1 MTAKLGGARQCKS
14 QLTSRAQNTILTA
27 SKAPRPYPDF
37 VGIAR
42 PRLSGGNN
50 MIAPTIRNLLLAA
63 LLLST
68 SAAAQNS
75 AQNAIPTQHNEATVA
90 QLQAEMASGML
101 TSEELTREYIARILA
116 LDQSGPGVNAVIE
129 LNPDALVM
137 ARNADALRSRGVVL
151 GPLHGIPV
159 LLKDN
164 IDTGDKMQTS
174 AGSFALVGMP
184 ALRDSTVAANLRAG
198 GAVILGKT
206 NLSEWAN
213 FRSFESISGWSG
225 RGGQTHN
232 PYGIDRNPC
241 GSSSGSG
248 AAASANFATVSFGS
262 ETDGSIVCPANANG
276 VVGIK
281 PTVGLTSRAG
291 VVPISHTQDTV
302 GPHGRTVADAAAALS
317 VIQSRS
323 FDGRDPATGGVPLGW
338 QGTGKTRP
346 KNIPTDY
353 TKFVNP
359 NGLQGARLGVTR
371 VGLGGFDP
379 FVPTPPQV
387 LDAFEAA
394 VDELTAAG
402 AMVIDLDAAGFTF
415 ASADGEFL
423 VLLFDFRNDVRAYF
437 ATRIGVPVAGGTLQ
451 SAIDFNNAH
460 ADVEMPFFNQDVF
473 EQAESLAPGPD
484 DPQPVFSGMTYNQ
497 ALEIDRLSGVNGIDA
512 ALSRFKLDAVVS
524 ATDNPAWATDLLFG
538 DHFIFGTS
546 GLAAG
551 PGYPIVQVPAG
562 VVFGVPLGISFFGTA
577 FSEPTLIKLAS
588 GFEAATQVRA
598 HNLPTFA
605 ATVPFNNIQG
615 TTVTRPTQRALPKA
629 TDRKSVV

>member
-1 MTAKLGGARQCKS
+1 MMTA
-14 QLTSRAQNTILTA
+14 TIG
-27 SKAPRPYPDF
+27 R
-37 VGIAR
+37 I
-42 PRLSGGNN
+42 
-50 MIAPTIRNLLLAA
+50 LLLAA
-63 LLLST
+63 LFAST
-68 SAAAQNS
+68 LATAQN
-75 AQNAIPTQHNEATVA
+75 QNAIPTQHNEATIA
-90 QLQAEMASGML
+90 ELQAEMASGQL
-101 TSEELTREYIARILA
+101 TSEQLTQEYITRIQA
-116 LDQSGPGVNAVIE
+116 LDQSGPGVNSIIE

-137 ARNADALRSRGVVL
+137 ARNADALRRRGVVL
-151 GPLHGIPV
+151 GPMHGIPV

-164 IDTGDKMQTS
+164 VDTGDKMQTS
-174 AGSFALVGMP
+174 AGSFALVGTP

-241 GSSSGSG
+241 GSSAGSG
-248 AAASANFATVSFGS
+248 AATSANFTAVSIGT

-281 PTVGLTSRAG
+281 PTVGLVSRAG

-302 GPHGRTVADAAAALS
+302 GPHGRTVADAAALLG

-323 FDGRDPATGGVPLGW
+323 FDGRDPATAGVPLGW
-338 QGTGKTRP
+338 QGTGRSRP
-346 KNIPTDY
+346 TNIPADY
-353 TKFVNP
+353 TQFLNP
-359 NGLQGARLGVTR
+359 DGLRGARIGVTR
-371 VGLGGFDP
+371 AGLSGFDP
-379 FVPTPPQV
+379 LVPTPQPV

-394 VDELTAAG
+394 VDSLTAAG
-402 AMVIDLDAAGFTF
+402 ATVIDLDAQGFTF

-437 ATRIGVPVAGGTLQ
+437 ATRVGVPVAGGTLQ
-451 SAIDFNNAH
+451 SAIDFDNAH
-460 ADVEMPFFNQDVF
+460 ADVEMPFFNQDIF
-473 EQAESLAPGPD
+473 DLANSLAPGPD
-484 DPQPVFSGMTYNQ
+484 DPQPVFGGLTYNQ
-497 ALEIDRLSGVNGIDA
+497 ALAIDHNAGVNGIDA
-512 ALSRFKLDAVVS
+512 AISQFNLDAVVS
-524 ATDNPAWATDLLFG
+524 ATDNPAWATDLLYG

-546 GLAAG
+546 SLAAG

-562 VVFGVPLGISFFGTA
+562 MVFGVPLGISFFGTA

-588 GFEAATQVRA
+588 GFEAVTQVRA
-598 HNLPTFA
+598 NNLPTFA

-615 TTVTRPTQRALPKA
+615 TTVTKPVRRAAPPTSKA
-629 TDRKSVV
+629 PTRKVPHNI

>member
-1 MTAKLGGARQCKS
+1 
-14 QLTSRAQNTILTA
+14 
-27 SKAPRPYPDF
+27 
-37 VGIAR
+37 
-42 PRLSGGNN
+42 
-50 MIAPTIRNLLLAA
+50 MIIPAIRTFLLAA
-63 LLLST
+63 LLTIPL
-68 SAAAQNS
+68 AATARNNS
-75 AQNAIPTQHNEATVA
+75 PNVPKKHNEATVA
-90 QLQAEMASGML
+90 QLQKEMASGKL
-101 TSEELTREYIARILA
+101 TSVELTKEYIARIA
-116 LDQSGPGVNAVIE
+116 GLDQDGPGVNAVIE
-129 LNPDALVM
+129 LNPDALEM
-137 ARNADALRSRGVVL
+137 ARTADALRRRGVIL

-159 LLKDN
+159 LVKDN
-164 IDTGDKMQTS
+164 VDTGDMMQTT
-174 AGSFALVGMP
+174 AGSFALLGRP
-184 ALRDSTVAANLRAG
+184 ALQDSTVAANLRAG

-213 FRSFESISGWSG
+213 FRSFESVSGWSG
-225 RGGQTHN
+225 RGGQTNN
-232 PYGIDRNPC
+232 PYGINRNPC

-248 AAASANFATVSFGS
+248 AAASANFAAVSFGS
-262 ETDGSIVCPANANG
+262 ETDGSIVCPGNANG
-276 VVGIK
+276 VAALK

-317 VIQSRS
+317 VIQSRT

-359 NGLQGARLGVTR
+359 SGLQGARLGVTR

-379 FVPTPPQV
+379 FVPTPQPV

-394 VDELTAAG
+394 VGELAAAG
-402 AMVIDLDAAGFTF
+402 ATVIDLDAAGFNF

-423 VLLFDFRNDVRAYF
+423 ILLFEFRNDVAAYF
-437 ATRIGVPVAGGTLQ
+437 GTRVGVPVAGGTLQ
-451 SAIDFNNAH
+451 TAIDFTNAH
-460 ADVEMPFFNQDVF
+460 ADVEMPFFNQDLWDL
-473 EQAESLAPGPD
+473 ANALAPGPN
-484 DPQPVFSGMTYNQ
+484 DPQPIFGGLTYNQ
-497 ALEIDRLSGVNGIDA
+497 ALAIDHNAGVNGIDA
-512 ALSRFKLDAVVS
+512 AISQFNLDAVVS
-524 ATDNPAWATDLLFG
+524 ATDNPAWSTDLLYG

-551 PGYPIVQVPAG
+551 PGYPIIQVPAG
-562 VVFGVPLGISFFGTA
+562 FPKLCASLTQPTNCTQYGVPLGISFFGTA

-605 ATVPFNNIQG
+605 ATAPFTNVQG
-615 TTVTRPTQRALPKA
+615 TTLTKPTRRAFPTPA
-629 TDRKSVV
+629 TTGPAKKVPHHM